1 MYIASHR
8 GAPGTREGPC
18 KCITYSER
26 ETAANHDGRMST
38 QLTKESCHAHS
49 RLKTILAPCPDRP
62 VMCGHASD
70 GIRRRR
76 SIDRSQRSPP
86 PVSSVS
92 IPVQTDDGW
101 VPASLVEVGP
111 AEQPLVD
118 ALNRI
123 RRGEFNE
130 IHGFVIIRT
139 GKIVLEE

>member
-1 MYIASHR
+1 MLL
-8 GAPGTREGPC
+8 
-18 KCITYSER
+18 
-26 ETAANHDGRMST
+26 TAYGGGDQST
-38 QLTKESCHAHS
+38 
-49 RLKTILAPCPDRP
+49 
-62 VMCGHASD
+62 GHNAA
-70 GIRRRR
+70 
-76 SIDRSQRSPP
+76 P

>member
-1 MYIASHR
+1 MSILTSRPSWRHALIVLL
-8 GAPGTREGPC
+8 C
-18 KCITYSER
+18 
-26 ETAANHDGRMST
+26 AAMLLTSCDGGGNGQST
-38 QLTKESCHAHS
+38 
-49 RLKTILAPCPDRP
+49 
-62 VMCGHASD
+62 GHNAA
-70 GIRRRR
+70 
-76 SIDRSQRSPP
+76 P